1 MQELTQGEQATLKA
15 LLREMIPPS
24 ATHGA
29 PGADDAAIFEDI
41 LRSMRRETDNVR
53 GALGELD
60 AQSGGAFVALGDADR
75 QAMAIGFLSGSGPQ
89 LFALSRLVLQCYY
102 RDERV
107 MASLGMDARPPFP
120 AGFEVD
126 QGDWSLLDPVREMPK
141 IYRKVD

>member
-75 QAMAIGFLSGSGPQ
+75 QATAIGFLSGTGPQ

-107 MASLGMDARPPFP
+107 MASLGMEARPPFP

>member
-1 MQELTQGEQATLKA
+1 MQELTHREQETLRT

-24 ATHGA
+24 ASHGA
-29 PGADDAAIFEDI
+29 PGADDAAIVEDI

-53 GALGELD
+53 SALGELNARSD
-60 AQSGGAFVALGDADR
+60 GGFVALGDADR
-75 QAMAIGFLSGSGPQ
+75 RETALDFLNGSGPHV
-89 LFALSRLVLQCYY
+89 FALSRLVLQCYY
-102 RDERV
+102 RDDRV

-120 AGFEVD
+120 AGFDVE